1 MTVNQ
6 MLKRTR
12 LGHTPLGLMVPGS
25 VCQAVL
31 PQKEE
36 QAPRRSAA
44 VSGVS
49 REETASLK
57 DSKWRYRGTAQE
69 EGFGGEKNA
78 GVVGCCR
85 YKSLLLLVSTPKR
98 DGQQAASIQTHSK
111 HSVPGKRLIC
121 QPWMPYSTGECQN
134 PSYVLWS
141 WYLCGSSSPSLPVLC
156 EGSFNRTGSCAME
169 RVSQSIGLSVSS
181 SDWECCPCLHVCG
194 SSTSRGVGGLA
205 GRNLRGQPL
214 DVRARS
220 GSHLQRL
227 QG

>member
-1 MTVNQ
+1 

-78 GVVGCCR
+78 LLAGCW
-85 YKSLLLLVSTPKR
+85 L
-98 DGQQAASIQTHSK
+98 
-111 HSVPGKRLIC
+111 
-121 QPWMPYSTGECQN
+121 
-134 PSYVLWS
+134 
-141 WYLCGSSSPSLPVLC
+141 
-156 EGSFNRTGSCAME
+156 
-169 RVSQSIGLSVSS
+169 LSVQK
-181 SDWECCPCLHVCG
+181 PAF
-194 SSTSRGVGGLA
+194 A
-205 GRNLRGQPL
+205 G
-214 DVRARS
+214 
-220 GSHLQRL
+220 
-227 QG
+227 